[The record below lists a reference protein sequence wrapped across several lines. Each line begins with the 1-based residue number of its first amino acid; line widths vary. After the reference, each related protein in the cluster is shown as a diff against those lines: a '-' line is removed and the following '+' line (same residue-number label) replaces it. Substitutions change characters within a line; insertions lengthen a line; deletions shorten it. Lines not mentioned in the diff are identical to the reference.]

1 MRNKRIFLGTVLF
14 LLISLS
20 VLAGEG
26 WVSLFNGKNLKGWEQ
41 LNGNAKYFADNGVL
55 VGETVI
61 ASPNSFLCTKKNY
74 GDFILEFDIMMNSS
88 INSGVQIRSESNK
101 DYKNGRVHGYQ
112 FELDPSDR
120 AWSGGIYDE
129 ARRGWLYNLERNPKG
144 KKAFI
149 MGDWNHCRIEAIGNS
164 IKTWVNGVQCAD
176 LVDDMTPDGFIGL
189 QVHNIGSNKE
199 LEGKQIRWRNIRIM
213 TENLESNRTKSDPDV
228 PEISY
233 LKNELTNREKT
244 EGWKLLW
251 DGTTTRGWR
260 GAKMDHFP
268 EQGWEIKDGA
278 LTVLESGGAESRNGG
293 DIITEK
299 TYGNFI
305 LQVDF
310 RITKGANSGIK
321 YFVDPELNKGPG
333 SAIGCEFQILD
344 NKNHPDALKG
354 IGGNRT
360 LGSLYDLIPAQPAT
374 ERLKNYLFNGI
385 GNWNRA
391 MIIVKGCHV
400 EHWLNNVKIVE
411 YERCSQEWRALVAY
425 SKYRNW
431 PNFGEAKE
439 GYILLQD
446 HGNRVSFRNIKIL
459 ELK

>member
-1 MRNKRIFLGTVLF
+1 MV
-14 LLISLS
+14 SSS
-20 VLAGEG
+20 VRATDG
-26 WVSLFNGKNLKGWEQ
+26 WIQLFNGKNLKGWEQ
-41 LNGNAKYFADNGVL
+41 LNGKANYYVANGIL
-55 VGETVI
+55 VGETVLN
-61 ASPNSFLCTKKNY
+61 SPNSFLCTKQHY
-74 GDFILEFDIMMNSS
+74 GNFILEFDVMMNSS
-88 INSGVQIRSESNK
+88 INSGVQIRSESSKEFN
-101 DYKNGRVHGYQ
+101 NGRVHGYQ
-112 FELDPSDR
+112 FELDPSAR

-149 MGDWNHCRIEAIGNS
+149 MGDWNHCRIEAVGNS
-164 IKTWVNGVQCAD
+164 IKTWINGVQCAD
-176 LVDDMTPDGFIGL
+176 LEDNMTPNGFIAL

-213 TENLESNRTKSDPDV
+213 TENLEKQVTKSDPDV
-228 PEISY
+228 PEISR
-233 LKNELTNREKT
+233 LNNELTSREKA

-251 DGTTTRGWR
+251 DGSTTKGWR
-260 GAKMDHFP
+260 GAKIDHFP
-268 EQGWEIKDGA
+268 EQGWVIKNGV
-278 LTVLESGGAESRNGG
+278 LTVLESGGAEARNGG
-293 DIITEK
+293 DIITDR

-310 RITKGANSGIK
+310 KITKGANSGIK

-344 NKNHPDALKG
+344 NQNHPDAKKG
-354 IGGNRT
+354 VNGNRT
-360 LGSLYDLIPAQPAT
+360 QGSLYDLIPAET
-374 ERLKNYLFNGI
+374 HGVLNNYIFNGI

-391 MIIVKGCHV
+391 MIIVQGCHV
-400 EHWLNNVKIVE
+400 EHWINDIKIVE

-425 SKYRNW
+425 SKYKNW
-431 PNFGEAKE
+431 PHFGEAHE

-446 HGNRVSFRNIKIL
+446 HGNKVSFRNIKIL